1 MRNNA
6 QMSRATLL
14 SLRGLSLALRAIHL
28 VSCLRRV
35 TRMCSRTVSGTA
47 YRFRHGSTLCSS
59 TVEKILC
66 RSPISQRSHVGNLR
80 QTLQRKGVIHKR
92 VETAGVYP
100 LVRPR
105 DVSALP
111 AEVQRKTPRPDRA
124 NPLTQFARPAGSVQR
139 KRLPPGKSEPPAR
152 FRFPAQPVQKKE
164 KSRRLTICSLEIL
177 F

>member
-14 SLRGLSLALRAIHL
+14 SLRGLSLALRVIHL
-28 VSCLRRV
+28 VSRLRRV

-80 QTLQRKGVIHKR
+80 QTIQGKGVIHKR

-105 DVSALP
+105 GVSAVP
-111 AEVQRKTPRPDRA
+111 
-124 NPLTQFARPAGSVQR
+124 FASQAKSHR
-139 KRLPPGKSEPPAR
+139 KRNLKKIRNFEKNTCAIH
-152 FRFPAQPVQKKE
+152 PV
-164 KSRRLTICSLEIL
+164 
-177 F
+177 

>member
-1 MRNNA
+1 MPR
-6 QMSRATLL
+6 
-14 SLRGLSLALRAIHL
+14 
-28 VSCLRRV
+28 LRRPSD
-35 TRMCSRTVSGTA
+35 MCSSTVSNTA
-47 YRFRHGSTLCSS
+47 NMSRHGSTLCSP

-80 QTLQRKGVIHKR
+80 QTIQGKGVIHKR

-105 DVSALP
+105 GVSALP
-111 AEVQRKTPRPDRA
+111 AEVQRKTSRPSGA
-124 NPLTQFARPAGSVQR
+124 NTLTQFAFPAQPML
-139 KRLPPGKSEPPAR
+139 KRLPPGQGAPPAG
-152 FRFPAQPVQKKE
+152 FRCPDQPVQKKE